1 MKQFICICII
11 LCILLFIFIEVAS
24 TKTWVEDFN
33 TDSFDS
39 WTKHDLENRSTWLPK
54 DGHLDVWAQPPP
66 PPGATDRYV
75 LEFTG
80 FRFDV
85 DKLNVKVRILEARNT
100 GVGIL
105 IGQYDGQG
113 SITERTIAFLHRS
126 VFGVTR
132 KPKGFELIEKAR
144 NDNPTPA
151 PLEAMEISF
160 NKGDFEVLSKGK
172 FLIKYHV
179 PQLPTINCVG
189 LISLVGRGRG
199 VVAHFVLDNFIISG
213 PDVPAHGTLNINP
226 KGKIAALW
234 GELKQQ

>member
-1 MKQFICICII
+1 M
-11 LCILLFIFIEVAS
+11 
-24 TKTWVEDFN
+24 
-33 TDSFDS
+33 
-39 WTKHDLENRSTWLPK
+39 
-54 DGHLDVWAQPPP
+54 DVWAQPPP
-66 PPGATDRYV
+66 PPGLPDRYI
-75 LEFTG
+75 LEFKG

-85 DKLNVKVRILEARNT
+85 EKLSVKVRILEARNT

-105 IGQYDGQG
+105 IGQYDGHG

-132 KPKGFELIEKAR
+132 KPEGFELIEKDR

-160 NKGDFEVLSKGK
+160 NKGDFEIFSKGK

-179 PQLPTINCVG
+179 PQLPKIDCIG
-189 LISLVGRGRG
+189 LISLVGRGNG
-199 VVAHFVLDNFIISG
+199 VVAHFVMDNFIISG

-226 KGKIAALW
+226 KGKVAALW
-234 GELKQQ
+234 GELKEK